1 VAQAV
6 GRAIRR
12 LRTDMGLSQEDLAV
26 KAGIDRTY
34 PSLLE
39 RGMRQP
45 TVSVL
50 LGVAHALKTTS
61 QYILDLAEEELGN
74 GFDME
79 G

>member
-1 VAQAV
+1 
-6 GRAIRR
+6 
-12 LRTDMGLSQEDLAV
+12 
-26 KAGIDRTY
+26 
-34 PSLLE
+34 
-39 RGMRQP
+39 MRQP